1 MLTFCEL
8 RREQDDEEVTVAVG
22 IQVEVGQAQL
32 KKATS

>member
-8 RREQDDEEVTVAVG
+8 RGEQDSEEVTAAVG
-22 IQVEVGQAQL
+22 KQVEVGQAQL